1 MKRVHLFLP
10 FLSCLQRLLVR
21 IQLVNAVF
29 SRHVDEIVPAALT
42 DDVLWS
48 QSEIVNLVN
57 RLELA
62 VATNIDCVN
71 LHLLRGHLVLR
82 PKRVHWIELEH
93 SH

>member
-1 MKRVHLFLP
+1 
-10 FLSCLQRLLVR
+10 
-21 IQLVNAVF
+21 
-29 SRHVDEIVPAALT
+29 
-42 DDVLWS
+42 LWS

-93 SH
+93 SQ